1 MNRKS
6 ITLQK
11 EKNGNKGMTQSKK
24 TNVLYSLTKEEYK
37 IYKKNQTKY
46 KGITSTDYQTS
57 QWCYF

>member
-24 TNVLYSLTKEEYK
+24 TNVLYSLTKEEYQ

-46 KGITSTDYQTS
+46 KGITSKDYQTS

>member
-1 MNRKS
+1 MNQKS

-46 KGITSTDYQTS
+46 KGITSSDYKTS

>member
-1 MNRKS
+1 MNQKS
-6 ITLQK
+6 MTLQK

-46 KGITSTDYQTS
+46 KGISSSDYQTS

>member
-1 MNRKS
+1 MNQKS

>member
-1 MNRKS
+1 M
-6 ITLQK
+6 TLQK

-24 TNVLYSLTKEEYK
+24 TNVLYSLTKEEYQ

-46 KGITSTDYQTS
+46 KGITSSDYQTS

>member
-11 EKNGNKGMTQSKK
+11 EKNGNKEMTQSKK

-46 KGITSTDYQTS
+46 KGITSNDYQTS

>member
-46 KGITSTDYQTS
+46 KGITSNDYQTS

>member
-1 MNRKS
+1 MNQKS

-11 EKNGNKGMTQSKK
+11 EKNGNNGMTQSKK

-46 KGITSTDYQTS
+46 KGITSSDYQTS

>member
-6 ITLQK
+6 MTLQK

-24 TNVLYSLTKEEYK
+24 TNVLYSLTKEEYQ

-46 KGITSTDYQTS
+46 KGISSSDYQTS